1 MTTSP
6 PIARR
11 RRHAPRS
18 RSASRVF
25 AALSTTW
32 ACASATA
39 AGATGTA
46 STARM
51 ATPSFVGELLAILV
65 PLGLII
71 IALLVVLKLAR
82 RRFRLTGDGAVLS
95 VLQIL
100 PVGPRERVVL
110 VQTRGG
116 RVFSIGV
123 GAQTVTYITE
133 MTPEDLAQRA
143 DDETVTP
150 VDDIHTSKRR

>member
-1 MTTSP
+1 M
-6 PIARR
+6 RF
-11 RRHAPRS
+11 H
-18 RSASRVF
+18 
-25 AALSTTW
+25 
-32 ACASATA
+32 A
-39 AGATGTA
+39 AGALAATA
-46 STARM
+46 IAAPAAAATTAA
-51 ATPSFVGELLAILV
+51 ATPSFIGELLAILV
-65 PLGLII
+65 PLALII
-71 IALLVVLKLAR
+71 VALLVVLKLAR

-100 PVGPRERVVL
+100 PVGPRERLVL

-143 DDETVTP
+143 DDGTVTP
-150 VDDIHTSKRR
+150 VDDIHTSDGR

>member
-1 MTTSP
+1 MKTSKHSP
-6 PIARR
+6 GVSLRAVRPG
-11 RRHAPRS
+11 HAPAIRVIGVLALAGICAPV
-18 RSASRVF
+18 SA
-25 AALSTTW
+25 
-32 ACASATA
+32 ATA
-39 AGATGTA
+39 TAG
-46 STARM
+46 
-51 ATPSFVGELLAILV
+51 TPSFVGELLAILV
-65 PLGLII
+65 PLALII

-133 MTPEDLAQRA
+133 MTPEDLAQRE
-143 DDETVTP
+143 DDGTVTP
-150 VDDIHTSKRR
+150 AGDIHTSDGR